1 MRISRTLLPIC
12 LMALLAWFAPSV
24 VADDLFSAETLVND
38 EGSETR
44 NAALSE
50 LLAEVLVRVSGNPAI
65 GGQPGTRIV
74 LDAAPSL
81 VQQYRYRT
89 ADEGGALARYLWARF
104 DRAGVER
111 MMREQQ
117 LPVWVQRPGILMWV
131 ATERAGQREM
141 LNFDNLPE
149 ARSAALQR
157 ARQRG
162 MPLQLPLMDLQDQSQ
177 LTPADVWSDYHAAI
191 RQASARYPH
200 DLVLTGRLRARADGK
215 WSGEWTLIGGDSAQS
230 FQTPPQALPGAL
242 AFAVDQTQN
251 LLASRYAPMPGAN
264 RARGYRV
271 SFSGV
276 GDLGA
281 YGRLLA
287 ILDGLETVEGL
298 ALRHVEGDS
307 CLFEFRLRGSDQD
320 LLRALDGDAQLAAE
334 RGPAESL
341 PRDALTG
348 NDGAVQVAQPE
359 ADVHYRLRY

>member
-1 MRISRTLLPIC
+1 MRNPRTLLPIC
-12 LMALLAWFAPSV
+12 LLALSAWFAPSV
-24 VADDLFSAETLVND
+24 LADDLFSAETLVND

-65 GGQPGTRIV
+65 RGQPGTRKV

-104 DRAGVER
+104 DKAGVER

-117 LPVWVQRPGILMWV
+117 LPVWVQRPGVLMWV

-141 LNFDNLPE
+141 LNYDNLPE
-149 ARSAALQR
+149 ARSAVLQQ

-162 MPLQLPLMDLQDQSQ
+162 MPLQLPLMDLQDQAQ

-200 DLVLTGRLRARADGK
+200 DLVLSGRLRARADGK
-215 WSGEWTLIGGDSAQS
+215 WSGEWTLIGSDSAQS

-242 AFAVDQTQN
+242 AFAVDQAQN
-251 LLASRYAPMPGAN
+251 LLASRYAPMPGVKHG
-264 RARGYRV
+264 RGYRV
-271 SFSGV
+271 NFSGV

-287 ILDGLETVEGL
+287 ILEDLETVEGL
-298 ALRHVEGDS
+298 ALRHVAGDR
-307 CLFEFRLRGSDQD
+307 CLFEFRLRSSEQD
-320 LLRALDGDAQLAAE
+320 LLRALDGDVQLAAE
-334 RGPAESL
+334 PGTARSV
-341 PRDALTG
+341 PRDAVPA
-348 NDGAVQVAQPE
+348 NDGALQAAQPE
-359 ADVHYRLRY
+359 ADVHYRLLY

>member
-1 MRISRTLLPIC
+1 MQNPRTLLPIC
-12 LMALLAWFAPSV
+12 LMALLACFAPSV

-50 LLAEVLVRVSGNPAI
+50 LLAEVLVRVSGNPGI
-65 GGQPGTRIV
+65 RGQAGARKV

-111 MMREQQ
+111 MMRGQQ
-117 LPVWVQRPGILMWV
+117 LPVWVQRPGVLMWV

-149 ARSAALQR
+149 ARGAVLQQ

-162 MPLQLPLMDLQDQSQ
+162 MPLQLPLMDLQDQAQ

-200 DLVLTGRLRARADGK
+200 DLVLSGRLRARTDGK
-215 WSGEWTLIGGDSAQS
+215 WSGEWTLIGSDSAQS

-242 AFAVDQTQN
+242 AFAVDQAQN
-251 LLASRYAPMPGAN
+251 LLASRYAPMPGAD
-264 RARGYRV
+264 RGRGYRV

-276 GDLGA
+276 GNLGA

-287 ILDGLETVEGL
+287 ILEDLETADGL
-298 ALRHVEGDS
+298 ALRHVAGDR
-307 CLFEFRLRGSDQD
+307 CLFEFRLRGSEQD
-320 LLRALDGDAQLAAE
+320 LLRALDGDVQLAAE
-334 RGPAESL
+334 SGPAGSM
-341 PRDALTG
+341 PRDAVPVNG
-348 NDGAVQVAQPE
+348 GAVQAAQPE
-359 ADVHYRLRY
+359 ADVHYRLLY